1 MPIQIQLPFTEED
14 ALKLKVGDE
23 VLLSGVIYTA
33 RDAAHKKI
41 VELIDKGMK
50 LPFYLQDSVIYYT
63 GPSPAKPNEVIGSAG
78 PTTSYRMDA
87 YTPTLLRSGL
97 RGMIGKGERSVEVI
111 NAVRST
117 KSVYFVA
124 IGGAG
129 VLLANSIEKAEII
142 AWDELGP
149 EAVRR
154 LEVRNFPCIVAIDTN
169 GNNIFE
175 KR

>member
-1 MPIQIQLPFTEED
+1 
-14 ALKLKVGDE
+14 
-23 VLLSGVIYTA
+23 
-33 RDAAHKKI
+33 
-41 VELIDKGMK
+41 
-50 LPFYLQDSVIYYT
+50 
-63 GPSPAKPNEVIGSAG
+63 
-78 PTTSYRMDA
+78 MDA